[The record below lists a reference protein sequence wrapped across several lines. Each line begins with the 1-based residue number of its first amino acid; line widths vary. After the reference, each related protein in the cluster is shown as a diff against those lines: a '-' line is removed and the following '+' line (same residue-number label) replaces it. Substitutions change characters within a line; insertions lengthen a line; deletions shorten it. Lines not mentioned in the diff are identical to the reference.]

1 MADYPIQR
9 IRRPL
14 SAVLAVPGSKSLTN
28 RAMLMAALASG
39 TSTLRGALFSDD
51 SRYFLESLKILGIQ
65 TQTDEAAKEIR
76 ICGLGGRIP
85 NTGVSIY
92 TGSAGTASRFLTAL
106 LALRD
111 GTWTVNCSEQMS
123 RRPMHELFEALSS
136 LGASFSFTGD
146 AGHLP
151 AVVHGCGCP
160 GVEVQVATDKSTQFL
175 SALLMNA
182 PVLPQGLHI
191 RTTGKRADGAYVKI
205 TERMMRQFGCG
216 LRHETGSNEF
226 FIPGGQVYQAR
237 QYAVEPDVSAAC
249 YFYAAAAVCGGSV
262 TVKGLHADTL
272 QGDIRFLDV
281 LREAGCIAEDTEEG
295 IRVTGPG
302 PGKLRGVDVNMKDFS
317 DQALTLAAIAPFA
330 DGITTIR
337 GIGHIRL
344 QESDRIHACVTEL
357 SGMGIRAEESADGI
371 RIWPGPVRPHRVN
384 TYEDHRVA
392 MAFAVT
398 GLAADGIV
406 IGDGECTGKTFE
418 NFFDTLA
425 LLHE

>member
-9 IRRPL
+9 VRGPL
-14 SAVLAVPGSKSLTN
+14 SAILSVPGSKSVTN
-28 RAMLMAALASG
+28 RALLMAALASG
-39 TSTLRGALFSDD
+39 TSVLSGALFSDD
-51 SRYFLESLKILGIQ
+51 SRYFLESLALLGFE
-65 TQTDEAAKEIR
+65 THADEVSKEIR
-76 ICGLGGRIP
+76 IRGLGGQIP
-85 NTGVSIY
+85 NTNVSIY

-123 RRPMHELFEALSS
+123 RRPMQELFKALSS
-136 LGASFSFTGD
+136 LGASFDFTGRP
-146 AGHLP
+146 GHLP
-151 AVVHGCGCP
+151 AIVHGCGCP
-160 GVEVQVATDKSTQFL
+160 GREVQVATDESTQFL

-182 PVLPQGLHI
+182 PVLPGGLHI
-191 RTTGKRADGAYVKI
+191 RTAGKRADGAYVKI
-205 TERMMRQFGCG
+205 TARMMRQFGCG
-216 LRHETGSNEF
+216 LRHEEGSGEF
-226 FIPGGQVYQAR
+226 LIPGGQKFLAR
-237 QYAVEPDVSAAC
+237 QYTVEPDVSAAC

-262 TVKGLHADTL
+262 TVRNLHADTL
-272 QGDIRFLDV
+272 QGDIRFLEV
-281 LREAGCIAEDTEEG
+281 LREAGCLVEDTEAG

-302 PGKLRGVDVNMKDFS
+302 PGRLRGVDVNMKDFS

-330 DGITTIR
+330 DGITSIR

-344 QESDRIHACVTEL
+344 QESNRIHACVTEL
-357 SGMGIRAEESADGI
+357 SGMGIRTEESEDGI
-371 RIWPGPVRPHRVN
+371 RIWPGQVRPHRVN

-425 LLHE
+425 LLHG

>member
-1 MADYPIQR
+1 MADYPIER

-14 SAVLAVPGSKSLTN
+14 SAAVTVPGSKSITN
-28 RAMLMAALASG
+28 RALLMAALASG
-39 TSTLRGALFSDD
+39 PSVLTGALFSDD
-51 SRYFLESLKILGIQ
+51 SRYFLESLNQLGFE
-65 TQTDEAAKEIR
+65 THADEAAKEIR
-76 ICGLGGRIP
+76 IRGLGGKIP
-85 NTGVSIY
+85 GPGTSVY

-111 GTWTVNCSEQMS
+111 GVWTVNCSEQMS
-123 RRPMHELFEALSS
+123 RRPMNGLFEALEA
-136 LGASFSFTGD
+136 LGASFVFTGE

-151 AVVHGCGCP
+151 AVVHGCGRP
-160 GVEVQVATDKSTQFL
+160 GREVTVATEKSTQFL

-182 PVLPQGLHI
+182 PVLPDSLHI
-191 RTTGKRADGAYVKI
+191 RTDGKRADGAYVKI
-205 TERMMRQFGCG
+205 TTRMMEQFGC
-216 LRHETGSNEF
+216 RVDHETGSGEF
-226 FIPGGQVYQAR
+226 TVPGGQTYR
-237 QYAVEPDVSAAC
+237 PGRCDIEPDVSAAC

-262 TVKGLHADTL
+262 TVRNLHADTL

-281 LREAGCIAEDTEEG
+281 LKEMGCQAEDTPDG
-295 IRVTGPG
+295 ICVTGPADG
-302 PGKLRGVDVNMKDFS
+302 RLKGIDVNMKDFS

-330 DGITTIR
+330 GGVTTIR

-344 QESDRIHACVTEL
+344 QESDRIHAIVTEL
-357 SGMGIRAEESADGI
+357 TGMGIRAEDIGDGV
-371 RIWPGPVRPHRVN
+371 RIWPGKVQPYRVQ

-398 GLAADGIV
+398 GLASDGIV

>member
-1 MADYPIQR
+1 MADYPIER

-14 SAVLAVPGSKSLTN
+14 SAAVTVPGSKSITN
-28 RAMLMAALASG
+28 RALLMAALASG
-39 TSTLRGALFSDD
+39 PSVLTGALFSDD
-51 SRYFLESLKILGIQ
+51 SRYFLESLNQLGLE
-65 TQTDEAAKEIR
+65 THADEAAKEIR
-76 ICGLGGRIP
+76 IRGLGGKIP
-85 NTGVSIY
+85 GPGTSVY
-92 TGSAGTASRFLTAL
+92 TVSAGTASRFLTAL

-111 GTWTVNCSEQMS
+111 GVWTVNCSEQMS
-123 RRPMHELFEALSS
+123 RRPMNGLFEALEA
-136 LGASFSFTGD
+136 LGASFVFTGE

-151 AVVHGCGCP
+151 AVVHGCGRP
-160 GVEVQVATDKSTQFL
+160 GREVTVATEKSTQFL

-182 PVLPQGLHI
+182 PVLPDGLHI
-191 RTTGKRADGAYVKI
+191 RTDGKRADGAYVKI
-205 TERMMRQFGCG
+205 TTRMMEQFGC
-216 LRHETGSNEF
+216 RVDHETGSGEF
-226 FIPGGQVYQAR
+226 TVPGGQTYR
-237 QYAVEPDVSAAC
+237 PGRCDIEPDVSAAC

-262 TVKGLHADTL
+262 TVRNLHADTL

-281 LREAGCIAEDTEEG
+281 LKEMGCQAEDTPDG
-295 IRVTGPG
+295 ICVTGPADG
-302 PGKLRGVDVNMKDFS
+302 RLKGIDVNMKDFS

-330 DGITTIR
+330 GGVTTIR

-344 QESDRIHACVTEL
+344 QESDRIHAIVTEL
-357 SGMGIRAEESADGI
+357 TGMGIRAEDIGDGV
-371 RIWPGPVRPHRVN
+371 RIWPGKVQPYRVQ

-398 GLAADGIV
+398 GLASDGIV